1 MLGNTPNQ
9 PYKFRTK
16 NCAEINDES
25 RGTYSEKNQVRVKNQ
40 ILRSGLCDYSDA
52 YMLVKRVIIVTN
64 TAAWGQPNN
73 ATNKKLT
80 LCAYFNWISKINN
93 TQLDDPHDIDVV
105 MSMYNLIENR
115 DNYSKTFWNFMAIL

>member
-9 PYKFRTK
+9 PNKFRTK

-64 TAAWGQPNN
+64 TAA
-73 ATNKKLT
+73 
-80 LCAYFNWISKINN
+80 
-93 TQLDDPHDIDVV
+93 
-105 MSMYNLIENR
+105 
-115 DNYSKTFWNFMAIL
+115 